1 MWFSKGR
8 LEQGTCLAALRWLFF
23 RRFPS
28 TYHMGH
34 WRLPDLPWR
43 EAGFSAECNSQNARW
58 AVSQHLDSVPNLAHY
73 TPMSVALKMKRS
85 LASAIRER
93 MAAENLNITTFARK
107 TKTGRNSIRRILNS
121 NNTSITLNSIGKAA
135 EALDLDFTLSA
146 KVLTPDQLGE
156 LADRLDSA
164 DVRRRPR

>member
-1 MWFSKGR
+1 MR
-8 LEQGTCLAALRWLFF
+8 HR
-23 RRFPS
+23 
-28 TYHMGH
+28 
-34 WRLPDLPWR
+34 RLPNPIGAKLPSHVH
-43 EAGFSAECNSQNARW
+43 EIHKMAAGPHR
-58 AVSQHLDSVPNLAHY
+58 LDYGPFLAHRA
-73 TPMSVALKMKRS
+73 PMSVALKMKRS
-85 LASAIRER
+85 LATAIRER

-146 KVLTPDQLGE
+146 KVLTPEQLGE

-164 DVRRRPR
+164 DILEKASLGEEFVAGFHGKPVRRAIAKNKKV